1 MALIQNII
9 SYLSPF
15 NQLLLLQK
23 FFTNG
28 IIYGIK
34 TIIPDYTNDD
44 SGMYKIINYY
54 GKNKDN
60 LSKIYFFLSLFAKQ
74 LNYGEYDEKTQKII
88 EHIKKS
94 FFNLINDIY
103 NKNII
108 QEKIVLLKPKIIK
121 SKIIKSKISKITKP
135 KSKISKITKPKS
147 KISKITKPKSKISK
161 IIKPK
166 SKISK
171 ITKPKIIK
179 SKISK
184 ITKSKISK
192 ITKSKISK

>member
-121 SKIIKSKISKITKP
+121 SKISKVWQAKSTKMPPPDISGLTVQGRL
-135 KSKISKITKPKS
+135 SAS
-147 KISKITKPKSKISK
+147 
-161 IIKPK
+161 
-166 SKISK
+166 
-171 ITKPKIIK
+171 
-179 SKISK
+179 
-184 ITKSKISK
+184 
-192 ITKSKISK
+192 

>member
-74 LNYGEYDEKTQKII
+74 LNYGEYDEKTQKIKTGTFCYEI
-88 EHIKKS
+88 DGQSLHDEFVRRNLFEEEELVEDRREKS
-94 FFNLINDIY
+94 
-103 NKNII
+103 
-108 QEKIVLLKPKIIK
+108 QEPEDRFMFSKDEKDYVDKILDENERLKLELKHLK
-121 SKIIKSKISKITKP
+121 EKYESK
-135 KSKISKITKPKS
+135 
-147 KISKITKPKSKISK
+147 
-161 IIKPK
+161 
-166 SKISK
+166 
-171 ITKPKIIK
+171 
-179 SKISK
+179 
-184 ITKSKISK
+184 
-192 ITKSKISK
+192 